1 MAVVPDDLI
10 PDRVDIVSFA
20 PVLASEAASSKLRD
34 DLLATWIA
42 VTNAGGSVG
51 FTAPADRVEVAAALD
66 AALERVAAGRDA
78 LGIVRRGGA
87 SVGMGLLVNT
97 GSAIQRH
104 WRTLLRVMVRPELHG
119 TGAGRLLVEG
129 LHQMARDL
137 GLEQLQLTVRSGE
150 RLESFYERF
159 GYVVV
164 GRHPGAVRV
173 ACGDDRDEVMMVA
186 WL

>member
-1 MAVVPDDLI
+1 MVVMPDDLI
-10 PDRVDIVSFA
+10 PEGVDTVSFA
-20 PVLASEAASSKLRD
+20 PVLASETASSKLRE

-51 FTAPADRVEVAAALD
+51 FTAPADRGEVAAALD

-78 LGIVRRGGA
+78 LGVVRRGDA
-87 SVGMGLLVNT
+87 SVGMGLLVDT

-104 WRTLLRVMVRPELHG
+104 WRTLLRVMVRPELQG
-119 TGAGRLLVEG
+119 TGGGRLLVEG

-137 GLEQLQLTVRSGE
+137 GLEQLQLTVRGGE

-173 ACGDDRDEVMMVA
+173 TRGDDRDEVMMVA